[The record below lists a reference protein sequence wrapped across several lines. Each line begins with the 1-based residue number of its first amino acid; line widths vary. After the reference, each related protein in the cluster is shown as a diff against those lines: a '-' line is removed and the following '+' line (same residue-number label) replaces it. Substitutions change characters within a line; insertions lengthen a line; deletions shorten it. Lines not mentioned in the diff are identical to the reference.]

1 MALKTIGQLFGV
13 PANTDGMFNWI
24 QNADII

>member
-13 PANTDGMFNWI
+13 SANTDGMSNWI
-24 QNADII
+24 QNAEII